1 MAYTTA
7 PGCDPKCNISS
18 TLCFPGFSNSSQVRG
33 FKKPGVQVR
42 GVADTPP
49 PSTPQ
54 VLYTEKCV
62 RALKG
67 TELSKSKEWKMT
79 PPKTIQWGVY
89 VGEVGEGT
97 ETTFRRAP
105 LSPAQ
110 SPGTC
115 LHDTVHLSL
124 KLNRG
129 IWDLMLTFQGNFRW
143 RGQGNAGGAMM

>member
-1 MAYTTA
+1 MTLSVTYLA
-7 PGCDPKCNISS
+7 PCASLDFQIPAKSEDLRNLGCRS
-18 TLCFPGFSNSSQVRG
+18 
-33 FKKPGVQVR
+33 
-42 GVADTPP
+42 AP